1 MSAPLGEYHAFI
13 DGLVWKRNGY
23 LADAVR
29 EERFWCPRPDLL
41 HAHSVL
47 PQHCIEAPLELGVMI
62 AQQDRL
68 LARMV
73 GQKTER
79 LSGTFGGPRLGRLG
93 TRRLETWMTK
103 RTKTSTT
110 PRRVTTLF
118 EKKSHAYSFTGAD
131 RPRPRDGAPRSG
143 GCSRRTTG
151 HAGR

>member
-93 TRRLETWMTK
+93 THPSDVYSPAGNMDDKEDEDLNHATEGDYPFREEVT
-103 RTKTSTT
+103 
-110 PRRVTTLF
+110 RVFLYG
-118 EKKSHAYSFTGAD
+118 S
-131 RPRPRDGAPRSG
+131 RS
-143 GCSRRTTG
+143 SS
-151 HAGR
+151 AA